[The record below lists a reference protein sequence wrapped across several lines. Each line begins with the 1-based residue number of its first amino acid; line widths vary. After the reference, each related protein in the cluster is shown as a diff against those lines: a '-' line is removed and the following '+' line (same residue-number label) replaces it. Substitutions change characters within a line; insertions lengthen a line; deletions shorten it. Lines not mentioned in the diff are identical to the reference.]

1 MSARALI
8 VAAACLAL
16 AACGRDAPAPAGADT
31 PAAAPAAAPAQPRG
45 SSNSGSVSSAFSH
58 SAFRNDTKPSAATL
72 AEARQM
78 DEIQQLMEDDL
89 YDQARVKLKAVLAA
103 GGTHPVAYLLQA
115 RLLYQQSHFEEAV
128 PWCNK
133 AIAASGYWIEPRV
146 LLAQSYMRLKRLAAA
161 ESVFADLDHLAPQAP
176 WGPYGQGITTL
187 MRGDRQRGTAFI
199 DEALRR
205 DPDHLASLR
214 TRIELAVQARDG
226 DLAERLAG
234 RYLAQEPN
242 SGWVYELLGDLAT
255 TAGRLEDAHRA
266 YLRAYECGPTAGIA
280 RHLAE
285 LAQRRGD
292 AADAQLWQERAGI
305 VAQDRGAPAK
315 PPPPH

>member
-1 MSARALI
+1 MF
-8 VAAACLAL
+8 
-16 AACGRDAPAPAGADT
+16 GRGVF
-31 PAAAPAAAPAQPRG
+31 Q
-45 SSNSGSVSSAFSH
+45 
-58 SAFRNDTKPSAATL
+58 NDNKPSPATL

-89 YDQARVKLKAVLAA
+89 YDQARVKLKAVLAG

-115 RLLYQQSHFEEAV
+115 RLLYQQSHFEDAV
-128 PWCNK
+128 PWCNQ

-146 LLAQSYMRLKRLAAA
+146 LLAQCYMHLKRLAAA

-214 TRIELAVQARDG
+214 TRIELAAQARDG

-242 SGWVYELLGDLAT
+242 SGWAYELLGDLAT

-266 YLRAYECGPTAGIA
+266 YLRAYEIDPTAGIA
-280 RHLAE
+280 RHLAD

-292 AADAQLWQERAGI
+292 STDARLWQERAGI
-305 VAQDRGAPAK
+305 VAQGQGAPAQ

>member
-1 MSARALI
+1 VSVRATTL
-8 VAAACLAL
+8 VVACLAL
-16 AACGRDAPAPAGADT
+16 AACGRDAPAPATTAKPAVAPT
-31 PAAAPAAAPAQPRG
+31 PAPIERG
-45 SSNSGSVSSAFSH
+45 STNSGSIASAFSR
-58 SAFRNDTKPSAATL
+58 SVFRNDDKPSAATL

-89 YDQARVKLKAVLAA
+89 YDQARAKLKAVLAA
-103 GGTHPVAYLLQA
+103 GGTHPVAFLLQA
-115 RLLYQQSHFEEAV
+115 RLLYQQSHFEDAV

-161 ESVFADLDHLAPQAP
+161 ESVFADLDRLAPKAP
-176 WGPYGQGITTL
+176 WGPYGQGITSL
-187 MRGDRQRGTAFI
+187 MRGDRQGGTAFI

-214 TRIELAVQARDG
+214 TRIELAAQARDG
-226 DLAERLAG
+226 DLAERLSG

-242 SGWVYELLGDLAT
+242 SGWAYELLGDLAT
-255 TAGRLEDAHRA
+255 TAGRLEDARRA
-266 YLRAYECGPTAGIA
+266 YLRAYECDPTAGIA

-292 AADAQLWQERAGI
+292 SADARVWQERAGI
-305 VAQDRGAPAK
+305 VALDRGAPAK